1 MNSVKGINFKNRKHY
16 YFDDIINIKTI
27 DPNKIKIEEKSYKNI
42 FIQHSVYVI
51 VKYLS
56 YAIIN
61 SVNPLYLVINEVNGY
76 IEESNT
82 HKYLTLM
89 ARKAR

>member
-1 MNSVKGINFKNRKHY
+1 MSKIL
-16 YFDDIINIKTI
+16 IQIKL
-27 DPNKIKIEEKSYKNI
+27 YR
-42 FIQHSVYVI
+42 
-51 VKYLS
+51 S

-82 HKYLTLM
+82 NKYLTLM
-89 ARKAR
+89 AAKAR